1 VTLATSPLVQLR
13 LEGQSGH
20 LPIRLP
26 SGLLTTQYY
35 SSPAPPVPPK
45 KRSHSQDN
53 VLQAAAA
60 AEKARAAKGGK
71 SSKKGGL
78 HVDVIDRLDYSG
90 VGPASELSSLP
101 LTVSGSLYIAPPRR

>member
-1 VTLATSPLVQLR
+1 
-13 LEGQSGH
+13 
-20 LPIRLP
+20 LP
-26 SGLLTTQYY
+26 G
-35 SSPAPPVPPK
+35 PPVPPK

-90 VGPASELSSLP
+90 VGPASESSSSALA
-101 LTVSGSLYIAPPRR
+101 VSGSLYIAPPRH